1 MFDAL
6 QVAAVGL
13 QAQKE
18 RLDTLA
24 NNLAN
29 VSTTAFKRQTV
40 DFASILDRAPRAT
53 RGEPVATP
61 EARESRVLR
70 VDAAQGDVR
79 ETGRALDIAIVGPGF
94 LEVELPG
101 HRTGYSRTG
110 ALKIDANGDLVLASG
125 HVLKAD
131 IRAPSD
137 ASSIEVLA
145 DGRVM
150 ALIADD
156 TTPTLLGR
164 IELAVFRNAEALKYR
179 GEGIFTAPDD
189 VDPTRIVPGEDGA
202 APLAVRSLEG
212 SNVRMTDELV
222 TLMLVQRVYELN
234 SRVFQTAD
242 ELMSMTNN
250 LRRG

>member
-53 RGEPVATP
+53 RGEPVATA

-94 LEVELPG
+94 LEVALPG

-110 ALKIDANGDLVLASG
+110 ALKIDANGDGQLSKGELERV
-125 HVLKAD
+125 AD
-131 IRAPSD
+131 RMFKKRDKNNDGYISA
-137 ASSIEVLA
+137 A
-145 DGRVM
+145 DFG
-150 ALIADD
+150 
-156 TTPTLLGR
+156 
-164 IELAVFRNAEALKYR
+164 Y
-179 GEGIFTAPDD
+179 
-189 VDPTRIVPGEDGA
+189 
-202 APLAVRSLEG
+202 
-212 SNVRMTDELV
+212 
-222 TLMLVQRVYELN
+222 
-234 SRVFQTAD
+234 
-242 ELMSMTNN
+242 
-250 LRRG
+250 